1 MKKVI
6 LAGLLCC
13 ISHIAYS
20 ASFNCEKAAG
30 FVELTICATPA
41 LSRMDS
47 QLNELY
53 NQLLQQQPE
62 NKALLRKSQLSWLKD
77 IRNKSTT
84 IESLQT
90 VYQSRIQDLQTVL
103 GNKTEPVKARPEP
116 APVTPQPAPVA
127 AKSELELKAEAGDI
141 AAQAAWGIELSKGS
155 PQQKS
160 EAIHW
165 LEIAAAQK
173 NPAAMQR
180 LGFLYT
186 YGKNVTGDINKGVA
200 LTRAAAEANDANAQI
215 DLGYNYANGIGVE
228 KDYQQALA
236 WYEKA
241 KTNGSPLADKN
252 ISAIKFKIEQ
262 ETKYRNGY
270 TAIITCGP
278 VTAPGYIDNC
288 FTESDLKITK
298 DNITTL
304 YNMSSGNYPS
314 AAGEA
319 FSDGLHIKLP
329 ESFAV
334 FAQNSMDND
343 VLIVKIVKNDSG
355 KVVFQDQASKYGV
368 IKVKN

>member
-1 MKKVI
+1 MKKTI

-13 ISHIAYS
+13 ISQMGHS

-30 FVELTICATPA
+30 FVELTICSTPA
-41 LSRMDS
+41 LSGMDS
-47 QLNELY
+47 QLNALY

-77 IRNKSTT
+77 IRNKATT

-90 VYQSRIQDLQTVL
+90 AYQSRIQDLQTLL
-103 GNKTEPVKARPEP
+103 GNNTAAVQAKPDT
-116 APVTPQPAPVA
+116 APVAPQPAPVA
-127 AKSELELKAEAGDI
+127 AKSELETKAEAGDI
-141 AAQAAWGIELSKGS
+141 AAQAAWGIELSKGTA
-155 PQQKS
+155 QQKS

-165 LEIAAAQK
+165 LESAAAQK

-186 YGKNVTGDINKGVA
+186 YGKSVTRDVDKGVA

-241 KTNGSPLADKN
+241 KANGSPLAERN
-252 ISAIKFKIEQ
+252 IAAIKSNME
-262 ETKYRNGY
+262 EEAKYRNGY
-270 TAIITCGP
+270 TAIVTCGP
-278 VTAPGYIDNC
+278 VTAPGYVDNC
-288 FTESDLKITK
+288 FNDSDLKITK

-304 YNMSSGNYPS
+304 YNMSSGNFPS

-329 ESFAV
+329 ESFSV
-334 FAQNSMDND
+334 YAQNSMDND
-343 VLIVKIVKNDSG
+343 VLMVKIVKNDSG

-368 IKVKN
+368 ISVRN

>member
-1 MKKVI
+1 MKKTI

-13 ISHIAYS
+13 ISQMGHS
-20 ASFNCEKAAG
+20 ASFNCEKATG
-30 FVELTICATPA
+30 FVELTICSTPA
-41 LSRMDS
+41 LSGMDS
-47 QLNELY
+47 QLNALY

-77 IRNKSTT
+77 IRNKATT

-90 VYQSRIQDLQTVL
+90 AYQSRIQDLQTLL
-103 GNKTEPVKARPEP
+103 GNKTEPVQAKPDP
-116 APVTPQPAPVA
+116 APVTPQPTPVA

-141 AAQAAWGIELSKGS
+141 AAQAEWGIALSKGTA
-155 PQQKS
+155 QQKS
-160 EAIHW
+160 EAIHC
-165 LEIAAAQK
+165 LESAAAQK

-186 YGKNVTGDINKGVA
+186 YGKSVARDVDKGVA

-241 KTNGSPLADKN
+241 KANGSPLAERN
-252 ISAIKFKIEQ
+252 IAAIKSNME
-262 ETKYRNGY
+262 EEAKYRNGY
-270 TAIITCGP
+270 TAIVTCGP
-278 VTAPGYIDNC
+278 VTSPGYVDNC
-288 FTESDLKITK
+288 FNDSDLKITK

-329 ESFAV
+329 ESFSV
-334 FAQNSMDND
+334 YAQNSMDND
-343 VLIVKIVKNDSG
+343 VLMVKIVKNDSG

-368 IKVKN
+368 INVRN